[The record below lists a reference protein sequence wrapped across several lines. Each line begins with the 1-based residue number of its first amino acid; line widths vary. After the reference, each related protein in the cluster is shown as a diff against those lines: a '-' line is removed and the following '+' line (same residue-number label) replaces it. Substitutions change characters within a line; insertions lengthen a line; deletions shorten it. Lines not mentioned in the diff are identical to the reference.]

1 MDVSRRCSREERPKG
16 VEGGIGIFPSRP
28 SLRIATW
35 IACALLFACA
45 GKPRLQA
52 PDPEPISAD
61 APATQP
67 GPTLDSGSIESLVD
81 LAEVERRAGN
91 REAEYALLARVL
103 DRDSVHSGAH
113 ARLAA
118 LTGPAPA
125 RSVAGSDHLVRRAVL
140 HPYDPAALVA
150 AAEALARRGR
160 TDQAVEYLERAVWLA
175 DLDPSSAQIAIRQ
188 LSRLSD
194 DWRLRRVVPVQ
205 VHADE
210 LIRARPGWRFRI
222 RTLWLSV
229 SKTLDEVLE
238 TRFVPIAIG
247 SFDPGEAPN
256 DLDLIHEIFVSSADA
271 PGEGILAAV
280 TERAI
285 PADPG
290 VFKKGVAE
298 FLGRSLVVRLEPRAT
313 QSRVLAHEILHLYG
327 AIHVLDDVDTLMN
340 PAGTSLVLDGPSIR
354 IVRALRSRAFG
365 PGGIEENVLPWVDLA
380 ETVAA
385 YRTALSVNLDLRQA
399 GLAEALEAHLRSP
412 ERASLRARQATRLD
426 THLADAARLVA
437 ALMLADARREE
448 ALRLLNLSS
457 QLYGLDTP
465 RGRETAEQ
473 VEMLRSSLA
482 APASRSPD

>member
-1 MDVSRRCSREERPKG
+1 MFEREATEPSRGG
-16 VEGGIGIFPSRP
+16 VPIYPPRP
-28 SLRIATW
+28 SLRSATR

-45 GKPRLQA
+45 GQPRLQEA
-52 PDPEPISAD
+52 DPDPPPPDLPGVEA
-61 APATQP
+61 
-67 GPTLDSGSIESLVD
+67 GPTLDSGVTESLIE
-81 LAEVERRAGN
+81 LAEIERRAGN
-91 REAEYALLARVL
+91 REAEYSLLARVL

-118 LTGPAPA
+118 LTGTAPA
-125 RSVAGSDHLVRRAVL
+125 RSGASFDSLVRRALL

-150 AAEALARRGR
+150 AAEVLARRGR
-160 TDQAVEYLERAVWLA
+160 ADQAVEYLERAIWLA
-175 DLDPSSAQIAIRQ
+175 DLDPPSARSAIRQ

-194 DWRLRRVVPVQ
+194 DWSRRRIIPVQ

-210 LIRARPGWRFRI
+210 LIRAQPGWRFQV

-247 SFDPGEAPN
+247 SFDPSEAHN
-256 DLDLIHEIFVSSADA
+256 NLDLIHENFVVSESA
-271 PGEGILAAV
+271 PTEGILAAF

-285 PADPG
+285 PAGHG

-354 IVRALRSRAFG
+354 IVRALRGRAFG
-365 PGGIEENVLPWVDLA
+365 PGGIEENVLPWIDLD

-385 YRTALSVNLDLRQA
+385 YRTALGVNLGLRDA
-399 GLAEALEAHLRSP
+399 GIAEALEEHLRSP
-412 ERASLRARQATRLD
+412 KQAALRARQATRLD
-426 THLADAARLVA
+426 AHLADAARLVA

-448 ALRLLNLSS
+448 ALRLLDLSS
-457 QLYGLDTP
+457 QLYGADTA
-465 RGRETAEQ
+465 RGRQTAEQ
-473 VEMLRSSLA
+473 VEMLRRSLE
-482 APASRSPD
+482 APASRSSD

>member
-1 MDVSRRCSREERPKG
+1 
-16 VEGGIGIFPSRP
+16 
-28 SLRIATW
+28 
-35 IACALLFACA
+35 
-45 GKPRLQA
+45 LQES
-52 PDPEPISAD
+52 DPEPTSPD
-61 APATQP
+61 PPAAAT
-67 GPTLDSGSIESLVD
+67 GPTPDSGSIESLID

-103 DRDSVHSGAH
+103 DRASAHSGAH
-113 ARLAA
+113 ARLAE

-125 RSVAGSDHLVRRAVL
+125 RSVAGSDDLVQRALL

-160 TDQAVEYLERAVWLA
+160 ADQAVEYLERVVWLA
-175 DLDPSSAQIAIRQ
+175 DLDSSSTRIAIRQ

-194 DWRLRRVVPVQ
+194 AWSGRRIVPIQ

-210 LIRARPGWRFRI
+210 LIRAQPGWRFRI

-247 SFDPGEAPN
+247 SFDLGEAPN
-256 DLDLIHEIFVSSADA
+256 DLDLIHEIFVANARA
-271 PGEGILAAV
+271 PSDGILAAV

-285 PADPG
+285 PTGTG

-354 IVRALRSRAFG
+354 IVRALRGRAFR
-365 PGGIEENVLPWVDLA
+365 PGGIEENVLPWIDLG
-380 ETVAA
+380 ETVTA
-385 YRTALSVNLDLRQA
+385 YRTALSVNLDLRDA
-399 GLAEALEAHLRSP
+399 GIAEALETHLTSP
-412 ERASLRARQATRLD
+412 AQAALRTRQATRLD

-457 QLYGLDTP
+457 QLYGVDTP
-465 RGRETAEQ
+465 RGRETAKQ
-473 VEMLRSSLA
+473 VERLRISLG